1 MTVTLFATPEDAET
15 AFYEALESADLEAMM
30 SVWAEDEEIVC
41 VHPGGP
47 RLTGFEQVRESW
59 REIFSGG
66 PSMRFQLTGQQYLRG
81 VRVAIHSVHE
91 NIVVT
96 GQSRPIN
103 PIVATNVYIQTE
115 RGWRM
120 LVHHASPALREAAR
134 PEEPAP
140 TVLH

>member
-1 MTVTLFATPEDAET
+1 MTVTIFATPEDAET

-30 SVWAEDEEIVC
+30 NVWAEDEDIVC

-47 RLTGFEQVRESW
+47 RLSGFDQVRNSW
-59 REIFSGG
+59 RDLFAGG
-66 PSMRFQLTGQQYLRG
+66 PSMRFQLSGQQYLRG
-81 VRVAIHSVHE
+81 VRFAIHSVHE

-134 PEEPAP
+134 PEEPGP

>member
-1 MTVTLFATPEDAET
+1 MTVTIFATPEDAET
-15 AFYEALESADLEAMM
+15 AFYDALESADLEAMM
-30 SVWAEDEEIVC
+30 NVWAEDEEIVC

-47 RLTGFEQVRESW
+47 RLAGFAQVRDSW
-59 REIFSGG
+59 RDIFAGG
-66 PSMRFQLTGQQYLRG
+66 PSMRFQVTGQHYLRG
-81 VRVAIHSVHE
+81 LRVAIHSVHE

-96 GQSRPIN
+96 GQSRPVN

-120 LVHHASPALREAAR
+120 LVHHASPTLREVAR
-134 PEEPAP
+134 PEEAGP

>member
-1 MTVTLFATPEDAET
+1 MTLTIFATPEDAET

-30 SVWAEDEEIVC
+30 DVWAEDEEIVC

-47 RLTGFEQVRESW
+47 RLTGFEQVRDSW
-59 REIFSGG
+59 RDIFAGG
-66 PSMRFQLTGQQYLRG
+66 PSMRFELTGQQYLRA

-96 GQSRPIN
+96 GQSHPVN

-115 RGWRM
+115 RGWRL
-120 LVHHASPALREAAR
+120 LVHHASPALREVAR
-134 PEEPAP
+134 PEEPGP
-140 TVLH
+140 PVLH

>member
-1 MTVTLFATPEDAET
+1 MTDTIFATPEDAET
-15 AFYEALESADLEAMM
+15 AFYEALEAADLEAMM
-30 SVWAEDEEIVC
+30 NVWAQDDDIVC

-47 RLTGFEQVRESW
+47 RLTGFEQVRDSW

-66 PSMRFQLTGQQYLRG
+66 STMRFQLTGQQYLRG
-81 VRVAIHSVHE
+81 VRIAIHSLHE

-96 GQSRPIN
+96 GQSRPLN
-103 PIVATNVYIQTE
+103 PIIATNVYIQTE

-120 LVHHASPALREAAR
+120 LVHHASPALRDVAP